1 MEFIEYTL
9 RRILC
14 QMCSLHYCI
23 WTDFYMSIHW
33 KTMVFMTCSFN
44 IYITRIDELYPLA
57 IPIFLSTIL
66 LGPYPLSNSPL
77 YCHLYNQFITLS
89 ETYVLYK
96 WLQLIPSCLQ
106 PSIECLLYSL
116 SQKWYSRQRLIKSF
130 IQNVLLPS
138 ITYLQLS
145 P

>member
-1 MEFIEYTL
+1 
-9 RRILC
+9 
-14 QMCSLHYCI
+14 
-23 WTDFYMSIHW
+23 
-33 KTMVFMTCSFN
+33 MVFMTCSFN

-106 PSIECLLYSL
+106 PSIECLLYSMA
-116 SQKWYSRQRLIKSF
+116 
-130 IQNVLLPS
+130 
-138 ITYLQLS
+138 
-145 P
+145 